1 VLGLQLA
8 RFADF
13 ALFAVAQLKVL
24 IFSSL
29 ALLPVPGIIYANNN
43 RLMWF

>member
-1 VLGLQLA
+1 LQLA

-29 ALLPVPGIIYANNN
+29 AASVPGITYMATITG
-43 RLMWF
+43 